1 MRLGSAGLSRV
12 IRVPAT
18 YIVSD
23 QLFEG
28 FGEQDKDGIEAWC
41 GRAPWALH
49 RLLKQATARPPASN
63 MLQQQDKFVSFMQE
77 YNCERHTIKECK

>member
-1 MRLGSAGLSRV
+1 MRLGSAGLSRI
-12 IRVPAT
+12 IRVPAP

-41 GRAPWALH
+41 GGRAPRALH

-63 MLQQQDKFVSFMQE
+63 MLQQQDKFVSYVQE
-77 YNCERHTIKECK
+77 YNCERHH